1 MAVKIRLARYGAKGK
16 PYYHIVASVDSSRR
30 DGRFLETLGKYDPL
44 QPTLDEKIINLDVDA
59 INRRLQTGAQPTS
72 IVRKLLAH
80 KGILPA
86 YDKPVLTKKHLPKAK
101 AQERLKE
108 QQAAEAAKSA
118 AEAPAEEKPAEEAT
132 A

>member
-30 DGRFLETLGKYDPL
+30 DGRFLETLGKYDPSK
-44 QPTLDEKIINLDVDA
+44 PTLEEKVINLQVDA
-59 INRRLQTGAQPTS
+59 INRRLQTGAQPTEV
-72 IVRKLLAH
+72 VRKLLAS

-86 YDKPVLTKKHLPKAK
+86 YEYAKPTKKHLPKAK

-108 QQAAEAAKSA
+108 QQAAAEAAK
-118 AEAPAEEKPAEEAT
+118 AEESAPAE
-132 A
+132 